1 MESKNLKNKF
11 FILISIGI
19 SLFFLIYTHVYILGI
34 KNVKEKNENNFLSL
48 LFTVNG
54 EKVTTLE
61 IERIAS
67 EITNLYPPSSAIIL
81 NEDLISTIAVNN
93 FLEKYILLKI
103 AENLKIIIT
112 EEEVEKHYIQIKKS
126 YPDQEKFDFVLKELE
141 FSEEEF
147 KKEIKKNLIIKKT
160 VDDFLKKEKED
171 ELFKEIYNIKKSME
185 IENIS
190 EEIEDYIPRVIIST
204 SDIEITNF
212 NIVNRMIMSLH
223 EVNENNKIK
232 TEDDYDLKKIKKKV
246 EENYKN
252 DLLVVQIA
260 KRLGIKVEEYLPVD
274 KKIDMYTKKLYEKIK
289 KDIVPSNEELR
300 EYLEDNK
307 DKYTEKPLI
316 VANIAIL
323 TIKPTRKDKEQS
335 LKEAQKILEKLTQ
348 ENFSKEAKEYWKN
361 EKDNVTGGDL
371 GWITRGNGYSKEY
384 EDEIFSA
391 PRGIVSKKI
400 LTNDIG
406 SFIFFIKGIEK
417 EKGKEKADVS
427 QIVVFNSLSEETR
440 LLKNQLAKYM
450 MKKLVVENLK
460 LKDLEKYNSEIRV
473 IEKEE
478 IQSENQ
484 KMLNN
489 KFYRELFFMGDGEMK
504 SIEIGNDIYIIEK
517 MSQENFEEP
526 SLEDIKTYQKV
537 QEDYLNDKTIILM
550 EKMIYDEKKMG

>member
-126 YPDQEKFDFVLKELE
+126 YPDQEKFDFILKELE

-417 EKGKEKADVS
+417 DKGEEKADVS

>member
-103 AENLKIIIT
+103 AENLKISIT

-417 EKGKEKADVS
+417 DKGEEKADVS